1 MLSAKCIRL
10 PVKCLVEEANIG
22 SKFVRIITPINPSTY
37 CIMNE
42 RKTWKKALTVL
53 LMLQI
58 LVAFSLGTL
67 ALVNFPMLLEQFGIN
82 FQPDMGILRLIMV
95 YNLFLSAS
103 ICLWSVM
110 WIRSGNIAGIQAGTT
125 VGFLMFIVSTT
136 VFILFQRMD
145 ILLFDGVRALLMV
158 VFGVLA
164 YREQQKHQITVS

>member
-1 MLSAKCIRL
+1 
-10 PVKCLVEEANIG
+10 
-22 SKFVRIITPINPSTY
+22 
-37 CIMNE
+37 MNE

-67 ALVNFPMLLEQFGIN
+67 ALVNFPMLLEQFGIK

-110 WIRSGNIAGIQAGTT
+110 WIRSGNIAGIQGGTT

-164 YREQQKHQITVS
+164 YREQMKHQATIS